1 MSKKNHIYLVGNAHL
16 DPVWQWRWQEG
27 SAEAKATIRSAL
39 DRMNEFLE
47 FKFVCSSSSI
57 FMWIEEFCPE
67 MFEEIKERVKE
78 GRFVIVGGW
87 HVQPDCNLPAGEGF
101 ARQSLYSQRY
111 FKEKFGVTAKVGY
124 NVDSF
129 GHNLM
134 IPQILRKSG
143 MTDYIFM
150 RPGYTEN
157 PIESDIFKWVSP
169 DGSSVNVFRIFSEYC
184 FMFDTLEKFDE
195 RIKTLEEEQKLSL
208 DYTPLFYGV
217 GNHGGG
223 PTIRNLEIIEEYKKS
238 HPEIE
243 LTYSNLSD
251 FFGRL
256 RDENVELPELHDDL
270 QHHASGCYSTLL
282 PVKNSVRRSET
293 SLIAAESFSY
303 LANVLCNK
311 PVKTERIKEAWQNVC
326 FMHFH
331 DTLGGCCIK
340 EAQDDGF
347 YITGAA
353 LNTAAVEENNAL
365 QTISWNINTEENKH
379 HGMPIVFFNP
389 HGFDVNT
396 TVQLNQQNTGVVDAN
411 GNKIPMQYVRSK
423 TAACYDRNDV
433 LIPVSVPALGYAVY
447 YTKPTGQWDKA
458 INEQPSIGNLKA
470 YIEKA
475 TFENFL
481 CRNDTAAVLE
491 NDILKITFDLHT
503 GYIKSIFNKEAKKEN
518 ITDDA
523 AVPTVIDEYEH
534 DTWSHGKDYFTNVCG
549 TFGEAKITVIEEGP
563 VRATIKVVS
572 KYNKSTLTQYF
583 SLTEGSD
590 KLSVRAMVDW
600 HEKHKML
607 KLKWPM
613 AVEKPDAYYEIPFG
627 VIKRPANGEEEPG
640 LMWTAVKGNNGG
652 FAILNDKTYS
662 SSVKDSTIYHTI
674 VRSPIYGDHGGP
686 RTDECIYT
694 DQGEHEF
701 SYVLMPCGDDFAPV
715 IKEAK
720 LLNKPVTT
728 IMDTWHDG
736 KFNADTFK
744 GIEIS
749 QDNIMLSAIKRS
761 EDGFGTVIRLYE
773 TDGKNTEVTVSGAV
787 MPATLKVNFTP
798 YSVKTFYIKDNETEW
813 QEVLFTEYAE

>member
-1 MSKKNHIYLVGNAHL
+1 MAKKNHIYLVGNAHL
-16 DPVWQWRWQEG
+16 DPIWQWRWQEG

-39 DRMNEFLE
+39 DRMNEFSE

-67 MFEEIKERVKE
+67 MFKEIKERVKE

-134 IPQILRKSG
+134 MPQILRKSG

-157 PIESDIFKWVSP
+157 PIESDVFKWVSP
-169 DGSSVNVFRIFSEYC
+169 DGSSVNAFRIFREYC

-195 RIKTLEEEQKLSL
+195 RIKTLGEEQKVAL

-223 PTIRNLEIIEEYKKS
+223 PTIKNLQIIEEYKKL

-251 FFGRL
+251 FFERL
-256 RDENVELPELHDDL
+256 RDEKVQLPELHDDL

-282 PVKNSVRRSET
+282 PVKNSIRRGET
-293 SLIAAESFSY
+293 ALIAAESYSY

-331 DTLGGCCIK
+331 DSFGGCCIK

-365 QTISWNINTEENKH
+365 QTISWNINTEEHKH
-379 HGMPIVFFNP
+379 LGMPIVFFNP

-396 TVQLNQQNTGVVDAN
+396 TVQLNQQNTSVVDVN
-411 GNKIPMQYVRSK
+411 GNKVPMQYVRSK
-423 TAACYDRNDV
+423 TAACYERNDV
-433 LIPVSVPALGYAVY
+433 LVNVSVPALGYTVY
-447 YTKPTGQWDKA
+447 YTKPTGQWDPA
-458 INEQPSIGNLKA
+458 INNNEKNEKLIAEIEAPSVWLTTK
-470 YIEKA
+470 
-475 TFENFL
+475 
-481 CRNDTAAVLE
+481 AVLE
-491 NDILKITFDLHT
+491 NDLLKITFNQNSGHIISMVDKRS
-503 GYIKSIFNKEAKKEN
+503 GKEI
-518 ITDDA
+518 ITDSA
-523 AVPTVIDEYEH
+523 AVPVVIDEYEH
-534 DTWSHGKDYFTNVCG
+534 DTWSHEKNYFTKVCG
-549 TFGEAKITVIEEGP
+549 TFNDAKVTVIETGP

-572 KYNKSTLTQYF
+572 HYNKSTLTQYF

-590 KLSVRAMVDW
+590 KLSVNAVVDW

-607 KLKWPM
+607 KIKWPM
-613 AVEKPDAYYEIPFG
+613 AVENPKAYYEIPFG
-627 VIKRPANGEEEPG
+627 VIERETNGEEEPG
-640 LMWTAVKGNNGG
+640 LMWTAVKNDNGG
-652 FAILNDKTYS
+652 YAILNDKTYS
-662 SSVKDSTIYHTI
+662 SSVKDGTIYHTI
-674 VRSPIYGDHGGP
+674 VRSPIYGDHGRP

-701 SYVLMPCGDDFAPV
+701 SYVLMPCGKDFAPV

-728 IMDTWHDG
+728 IMDTWHGG
-736 KFNADTFK
+736 KLSANTFK

-749 QDNIMLSAIKRS
+749 QENIMLSAIKRS
-761 EDGFGTVIRLYE
+761 EDGSGTVIRLYE
-773 TDGKNTEVTVSGAV
+773 TDGKNTKVSVSGIV
-787 MPATLKVNFTP
+787 MPATLNADFTP
-798 YSVKTFYIKDNETEW
+798 YSVKTFYLADGSTEW
-813 QEVLFTEYAE
+813 KEVLFTEYQE